1 MSQHYDIYREKK
13 SLPQLDQML
22 ATDSPSKCGYSF
34 KNYRTPKWCY
44 PGCCLSNKCV
54 VSEICERNHNLT
66 WNKVPGNRKK
76 AFKLD
81 LATYKQGE
89 ACDWVVGA
97 IGNGFKIFEASFVKN
112 ILSGKQLFIIG
123 DSQAR
128 NMFVTLVSWIKN
140 DYYFH
145 QDFHVSGRYHATC
158 PGMYDLMFNAK
169 CVAML
174 GSKHRSRKRNGS
186 DTNYYSYRSE
196 SLKIDYINPSEHL
209 NEDKL
214 AEIKGPD
221 CYYILSRGV
230 HCHYD
235 PKSIIKQLRNFDS
248 DSKGTFI
255 TPPWLSFAHKLKYKR
270 SVIGQTGG
278 VACHIFDFEKLY
290 SPKIRKKM

>member
-1 MSQHYDIYREKK
+1 MPA
-13 SLPQLDQML
+13 L
-22 ATDSPSKCGYSF
+22 
-34 KNYRTPKWCY
+34 
-44 PGCCLSNKCV
+44 
-54 VSEICERNHNLT
+54 
-66 WNKVPGNRKK
+66 
-76 AFKLD
+76 
-81 LATYKQGE
+81 
-89 ACDWVVGA
+89 A
-97 IGNGFKIFEASFVKN
+97 IGNEFKIFEASFVKN

-174 GSKHRSRKRNGS
+174 NSIHRSRKTNRS

-278 VACHIFDFEKLY
+278 KCMPYF
-290 SPKIRKKM
+290 